1 MMCCVKFKQ
10 TAVTDNEVTSMH
22 TDDRPIGVL
31 DSGLGGISV
40 LRELVKLMPGEDFLY
55 YGDSANAPYGTR
67 VPEEVIDLTKKGVE
81 FLLER
86 GAKAIVV
93 ACNTAT
99 SVAIRELR
107 EKYEKDGIPVIGIE
121 PALKPAVLAKAHPR
135 VIVMATPMTLTQDK
149 FNSMLHVYEDD
160 ANIIKMPC
168 PGLVEYIEKGILEG
182 PVIEEYLKKR
192 FAEYDRENIDAVV
205 LGCTHYPLI
214 RDVIRKLL
222 PGVAIYDGGFGTAK
236 QTRKR
241 LEECGLLSGKENGG
255 EVKIFN
261 SKNTEDVLEL
271 SRKLLNS

>member
-1 MMCCVKFKQ
+1 
-10 TAVTDNEVTSMH
+10 MH
-22 TDDRPIGVL
+22 TDNRPIGVL

-67 VPEEVIDLTKKGVE
+67 IPEEVIDLTKKDVE

-99 SVAIRELR
+99 SVAIKELR
-107 EKYEKDGIPVIGIE
+107 AEYEKKDIPVIGIE
-121 PALKPAVLAKAHPR
+121 PALKPAVLAKEHSR
-135 VIVMATPMTLTQDK
+135 VIVMATPMTLTQNK
-149 FNSMLHVYEDD
+149 FNSMLHVYEDE
-160 ANIIKMPC
+160 ANIVKMPC
-168 PGLVEYIEKGILEG
+168 PGLVEYIESGILDG
-182 PVIEEYLKKR
+182 PVIEEYLEKR
-192 FAEYDRENIDAVV
+192 FADYDKENIDAVV

-214 RDVIRKLL
+214 RDVVQKLL
-222 PGVAIYDGGFGTAK
+222 PDVVIYDGGFGTAK

-241 LEECGLLSGKENGG
+241 LEECGLLSGKESGG

-261 SKNTEDVLEL
+261 SKNMADVLEL
-271 SRKLLNS
+271 SRRLLNS

>member
-1 MMCCVKFKQ
+1 
-10 TAVTDNEVTSMH
+10 MH
-22 TDDRPIGVL
+22 TDNRPIGVL

-67 VPEEVIDLTKKGVE
+67 IPEEVIDLTKEDVK

-99 SVAIRELR
+99 SVAIKELR
-107 EKYEKDGIPVIGIE
+107 AEYEKNDIPVIGIE
-121 PALKPAVLAKAHPR
+121 PALKPAVLAKEHPR
-135 VIVMATPMTLTQDK
+135 VIVMATPMTLTQNK

-168 PGLVEYIEKGILEG
+168 PGLVEYIESGVLEG
-182 PVIEEYLKKR
+182 PMLEEYLEKR
-192 FAEYDRENIDAVV
+192 FAEYDKENIDAVV

-214 RDVIRKLL
+214 RDVVQKLL
-222 PGVAIYDGGFGTAK
+222 PDAVIYDGGFGTAK

-241 LEECGLLSGKENGG
+241 LEECGLLSGKEDGG